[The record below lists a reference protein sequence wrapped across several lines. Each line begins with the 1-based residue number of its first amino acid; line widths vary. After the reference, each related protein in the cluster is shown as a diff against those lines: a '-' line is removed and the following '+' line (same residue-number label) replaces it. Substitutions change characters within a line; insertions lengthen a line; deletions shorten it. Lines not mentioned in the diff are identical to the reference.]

1 MKQQGVKMFK
11 KKGRRVKVIS
21 ENWKGEILLSGLEVI
36 CCEWESK
43 LLVIIKVF
51 RIG

>member
-1 MKQQGVKMFK
+1 MLMMKGSRTEAT
-11 KKGRRVKVIS
+11 G
-21 ENWKGEILLSGLEVI
+21 ENRKGEALSSGLAVI

-43 LLVIIKVF
+43 LLAIIKAL

>member
-1 MKQQGVKMFK
+1 MLK
-11 KKGRRVKVIS
+11 KKGRRAEATS
-21 ENWKGEILLSGLEVI
+21 ENWKGETLSSGLEVI

-43 LLVIIKVF
+43 LLAIIKAL